1 MAISARI
8 DELKKKFDENPRR
21 YFASLANEYR
31 KAGDLDQA
39 LFICQEYLPQQPGH
53 MSGHIVL
60 AQTLYEMGRLPEAK
74 AEFEAALALDP
85 ENLIALRH
93 LGDIARQSGDP
104 RTARNWYQRVL
115 EADPRNAEI
124 VDVLATLRTTPMASA
139 AAIPP
144 TPLST
149 GVIPPPT
156 PLSSAVV
163 PPPTP
168 LSTPVTPAPAT
179 APLEQLEP
187 VKEEHELLEFESISL
202 GQTPSSVEA
211 LSEERPAASEISIPV
226 EQSAPDLELDADS
239 FEADAFAIAV
249 PEAPDAAADETPEPP
264 IEPATDI
271 ELGLIEEEFS
281 APAPVDFEPT
291 TLEGLRSYEA
301 GTLITGDATIDK
313 SLDTESYYDV
323 LHGTGRTTPA
333 EPANAAAATPPSD
346 EDFAAGFI
354 EHDADLGVEAD
365 APAIELPVESHE
377 APDFS
382 STPVAGLESFEDD
395 AEADFAPTSSSTPH
409 ASATPVD
416 SSMSVDGSTPAE
428 SSMPVVSDTPISS
441 DTPVRSAT
449 PAEPAEATAHVPSEA
464 SPRDATPH
472 GGSEIFVTET
482 MADLYLSQGHTAS
495 ALDIYRKLLEQR
507 PGDPRLTERVRDVES
522 RVSGRASRATPEVS
536 VERVAPRGPTIREFL
551 VALVGSSA
559 VPSDFA
565 SSPSGNVATESFV
578 ADDAV
583 SGSIDA
589 LFSGSEVASHEGES
603 TSVLAEA
610 FSDSGSDDSEL
621 GRPAHPASSELSL
634 DQVFKASTP
643 VRTDAQPDGFSFD
656 QFFSGEANSSS
667 ASPASSNAPPAEGTD
682 DIAQFNAWLNGLK
695 KT

>member
-39 LFICQEYLPQQPGH
+39 LFICQEYLPQQPAH

-60 AQTLYEMGRLPEAK
+60 AQTLYEMGRLPDAK
-74 AEFEAALALDP
+74 SEFEAALALDP

-144 TPLST
+144 TPLSS

-163 PPPTP
+163 PPTP
-168 LSTPVTPAPAT
+168 LSTPVMPP
-179 APLEQLEP
+179 PPPPPVEHVEP
-187 VKEEHELLEFESISL
+187 PTEEHELLDFESISL
-202 GQTPSSVEA
+202 GGTPLLTPAVGADEA
-211 LSEERPAASEISIPV
+211 EGVSEMAMPV
-226 EQSAPDLELDADS
+226 EQSAPDLELEADTFEPDAFAVAAPELS
-239 FEADAFAIAV
+239 EAPADAFA
-249 PEAPDAAADETPEPP
+249 ETPEPP

-271 ELGLIEEEFS
+271 ELGLIDDEFV
-281 APAPVDFEPT
+281 PAAEDDIEPT

-301 GTLITGDATIDK
+301 GTLMTGDASIDK

-333 EPANAAAATPPSD
+333 EPAAATTPPSD
-346 EDFAAGFI
+346 EDFAAGYI
-354 EHDADLGVEAD
+354 EHDADFGVAEQA
-365 APAIELPVESHE
+365 ASVELPVEAHE
-377 APDFS
+377 ITETPSYSAAP
-382 STPVAGLESFEDD
+382 VEGLESFEDD
-395 AEADFAPTSSSTPH
+395 AEAEFTLPSWSTPHSASPVDSSTPVVSSTPTASETPV
-409 ASATPVD
+409 ASATPVE
-416 SSMSVDGSTPAE
+416 STEPIAEAPSESPA
-428 SSMPVVSDTPISS
+428 
-441 DTPVRSAT
+441 RGAT
-449 PAEPAEATAHVPSEA
+449 PQT
-464 SPRDATPH
+464 
-472 GGSEIFVTET
+472 GSEIFVTET
-482 MADLYLSQGHTAS
+482 MADLYLSQGHTDS

-507 PGDPRLTERVRDVES
+507 PDDARLMERVRDAEA
-522 RVSGRASRATPEVS
+522 RLSGRTSRIATPALAAEAP
-536 VERVAPRGPTIREFL
+536 APRGPTIREFL
-551 VALVGSSA
+551 VAIVGA
-559 VPSDFA
+559 KPIASDFA
-565 SSPSGNVATESFV
+565 DRSWDGAAHDSLGSDET
-578 ADDAV
+578 V

-589 LFSGSEVASHEGES
+589 LFPATDVAPHDSEPASA
-603 TSVLAEA
+603 LAEA
-610 FSDSGSDDSEL
+610 FADSGESDSEL

-634 DQVFKASTP
+634 DQVFKSSTP
-643 VRTDAQPDGFSFD
+643 VRSEAQPDGFSFD

-667 ASPASSNAPPAEGTD
+667 ASPPNPNAPPAEGTD